1 MANKLCCCCCCS
13 AYITD
18 RLKISSDVSDKTL
31 ATHYRQTVTVHTTQ
45 FQHQVSQSK
54 AMVVFTILDYDVL
67 GQEVI
72 NVCAVFVTYL
82 ICGDY

>member
-1 MANKLCCCCCCS
+1 
-13 AYITD
+13 
-18 RLKISSDVSDKTL
+18 
-31 ATHYRQTVTVHTTQ
+31 
-45 FQHQVSQSK
+45 
-54 AMVVFTILDYDVL
+54 MVVFTILDYDVL